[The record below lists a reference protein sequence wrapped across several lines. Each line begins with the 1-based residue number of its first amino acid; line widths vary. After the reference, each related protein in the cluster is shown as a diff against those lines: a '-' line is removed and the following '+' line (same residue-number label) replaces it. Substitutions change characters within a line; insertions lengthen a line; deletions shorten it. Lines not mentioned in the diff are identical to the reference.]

1 MIVGHCN
8 NIDGDSYLPKDPAIY
23 EYQAYRSIA
32 DVVNDE
38 RKNVTDI
45 ILKNDD
51 FWQQLS
57 NIDKVVIYGHS
68 LSDVDR
74 PYFKQ
79 IASNINPASEWYFS
93 IYYQNAQERTEEI
106 RKVLNMINYIKV
118 APNKCHTF
126 QM

>member
-1 MIVGHCN
+1 MVIVTCLK
-8 NIDGDSYLPKDPAIY
+8 ILLF
-23 EYQAYRSIA
+23 
-32 DVVNDE
+32 
-38 RKNVTDI
+38 TDI